1 MTLQLILRHARVS
14 EEVSLTDRLQY
25 ALSHS
30 ALRGGG
36 ASARLRRIAQV
47 LAWNWQQVYTHPPY
61 FLEIFVNAERFRGT
75 CYRAAKRIGLGRRGL

>member
-1 MTLQLILRHARVS
+1 MILQLILRHAWVS
-14 EEVSLTDRLQY
+14 EEFSLTDRLQY

-36 ASARLRRIAQV
+36 ASARLRRMAQV
-47 LAWNWQQVYTHPPY
+47 LAWDGQRVYPHPPY
-61 FLEIFVNAERFRGT
+61 FQEIFVNAERFRRT